1 MFTLEQGSKLVK
13 LARRSIKAFFDKKE
27 IKLKKEEGKEFKE
40 KQGVFVTLH
49 TYPEKQLR
57 GCIGLPYPVLPLSK
71 AVVEAAKSAAF
82 NDPRFFPLAK
92 SELDKIIIEIS
103 VLTVPELIK
112 CKPVELLKKVRIGK
126 DGLICSYG
134 NYSGLLLPQVAT
146 EQKWNA
152 KEFLEQTCVKAG
164 LSPTTWLKP
173 ECRFYRFQAQIFC
186 EEKPNGKVVEKR

>member
-1 MFTLEQGSKLVK
+1 MLTLEQGIILIN

-27 IKLKKEEGKEFKE
+27 IKLKKAEEKFKE

-49 TYPEKQLR
+49 IYPEKQLR
-57 GCIGLPYPVLPLSK
+57 GCIGLPYPVLPLGN
-71 AVVEAAKSAAF
+71 AIIEAAKSAAF

-112 CKPVELLKKVRIGK
+112 CKPVELPAKVRIGK

-134 NYSGLLLPQVAT
+134 NYNGLLLPQVAT
-146 EQKWNA
+146 EQRWNT

-173 ECRFYRFQAQIFC
+173 ECHFYRFQAQIFS
-186 EEKPNGKVVEKR
+186 EEKPNGKVIEKK